1 MMPDAPVVPEVPASA
16 EAPARRYTL
25 GSGLPG
31 DTLATLMAGRASG
44 NQALLDKTARP
55 LREAS
60 TAAGRHR
67 ELNPNYSRT
76 RTRLAWLPAPG
87 GHR

>member
-31 DTLATLMAGRASG
+31 DTLVAGQASG